1 MPETKAAVSDLS
13 ELVAFLTNEK
23 SFISKIQ
30 ILVKLVALK
39 MAQQKLFLILMAII
53 WSFKNST

>member
-23 SFISKIQ
+23 SFISKMQ
-30 ILVKLVALK
+30 ILVKLVAFK